1 MKLKSSSFEKNR
13 AEPKSLRLLS
23 GCCCSCCSCCIATL
37 AGASVI
43 AASQFKHAAKEKFPE
58 DLKVHRRAARWGA
71 TFFLW
76 GFLPSFIIAVI
87 LSVILDSR
95 VERLTRT
102 KENWN
107 MVISLAVFFS
117 ILTALFV
124 GVGKRFGV
132 HWVVP
137 LLFCLLFPISFSI
150 EFVAWMFA
158 LLGLM

>member
-1 MKLKSSSFEKNR
+1 MKEKYSPFLKK
-13 AEPKSLRLLS
+13 KSGFGSTSLLS
-23 GCCCSCCSCCIATL
+23 GCCCSCCSCCIVTL
-37 AGASVI
+37 TGASVV
-43 AASQFKHAAKEKFPE
+43 AASQFKHAAKKSFPE
-58 DLKVHRRAARWGA
+58 DSKQHRKATKWGA

-76 GFLPSFIIAVI
+76 GFLLPFVVAVI
-87 LSVILDSR
+87 LSVILGSR

-102 KENWN
+102 QENWN
-107 MVISLAVFFS
+107 TVISLAVFFS
-117 ILTALFV
+117 ILTVLFV